1 MLFGAPVCPCS
12 CSFYSIICVKQLKS
26 VNDKV
31 VEIRGLNICKYG
43 YENDILAFH
52 NIGLTNNFNQLCIF
66 GGNIKSIKT
75 CASHLIY

>member
-43 YENDILAFH
+43 Y
-52 NIGLTNNFNQLCIF
+52 
-66 GGNIKSIKT
+66 
-75 CASHLIY
+75 